1 MSKRKQREVEMPSTR
16 ALLEELAEIEVI
28 ATGAADHTE
37 GTVPQWCELVL
48 DLTDDHGTKRIHL
61 RRHDGELIIEALH
74 EVLHPHTH
82 KTSPVARLWEELD
95 DTMDFLRADDEPE
108 EEDRVRARTLAF
120 AIALLTQP
128 YGEEPDISVVREE
141 AARRWEARQ

>member
-1 MSKRKQREVEMPSTR
+1 MIDA
-16 ALLEELAEIEVI
+16 ALLQELSEIEVT
-28 ATGAADHTE
+28 ATGSGDINS
-37 GTVPQWCELVL
+37 GTVPPWCELVL

-61 RRHDGELIIEALH
+61 RRHDGELIIAALN

-95 DTMDFLRADDEPE
+95 ETMDYLRADDEPE

-128 YGEEPDISVVREE
+128 HGEADIDAVREE
-141 AARRWEARQ
+141 AVRRWEERQ